1 MATTPEGR
9 VKQGVKKV
17 LDSLGAYYSMPV
29 TGGYGTQGAP
39 DFLVCYRGRFVGIET
54 KAGKGKVTALQELAH
69 IKIAAA
75 GGLVLVV
82 REDDVQHLHTTLENL
97 K

>member
-1 MATTPEGR
+1 MATTPEGK
-9 VKQGVKKV
+9 VKKGVKKV

-39 DFLVCYRGRFVGIET
+39 DFLVCHRGRFVGIET
-54 KAGKGKVTALQELAH
+54 KAGVGKLTALQELAH
-69 IKIAAA
+69 KKITAA
-75 GGLVLVV
+75 GGVVLVI
-82 REDDVQHLHTTLENL
+82 REDDVQHLYTTLENL